1 MDAKDLNKL
10 TISHL
15 ILIIVDDTQRSFLRK
30 FAEIELKDRI
40 KNLGIN
46 FEDLIQ
52 MEFSKINARGID
64 INNYLFGPNPNI
76 QQLMELYFSEV
87 YETKF
92 EDSKILLSES
102 HLCTDMNFMAKFF
115 DKICNIEIKNLN
127 ERINYAN
134 PNKETLLLFKNAL
147 KHRKEEIDK
156 ERKFLKGTGILEFN
170 FAFNY
175 LEDISFLSIE
185 SDLSKEEIY
194 AIQKSRMK
202 MLKWFILISL
212 SDKAFESDL
221 LSDLYILR
229 RVLSDSLKLN
239 NQRKILLSQVKKD
252 FVVDYETENMQKV
265 KQKIIKLL
273 SKLN

>member
-1 MDAKDLNKL
+1 MNVKDLNKL

-15 ILIIVDDTQRSFLRK
+15 ILIIVDDKQTSFLRK
-30 FAEIELKDRI
+30 FAEVELKNRI

-46 FEDLIQ
+46 SDDLIQ

-64 INNYLFGPNPNI
+64 INNYLFRPNPDI

-92 EDSKILLSES
+92 EDSKLLLSES
-102 HLCTDMNFMAKFF
+102 HLCTDMNSFASFF
-115 DKICNIEIKNLN
+115 DKICNIEIKNLS
-127 ERINYAN
+127 ERIYDN
-134 PNKETLLLFKNAL
+134 PNKETLLLFKNVL
-147 KHRKEEIDK
+147 EHRKEEIAK
-156 ERKFLKGTGILEFN
+156 ERKIFKGTDILEFN
-170 FAFNY
+170 FAFNC
-175 LEDISFLSIE
+175 LEDLSLISFESGLSE
-185 SDLSKEEIY
+185 EEIY
-194 AIQKSRMK
+194 AIQKSKMK

-221 LSDLYILR
+221 LSDLYILK
-229 RVLSDSLKLN
+229 RVLCDSLKLN

>member
-15 ILIIVDDTQRSFLRK
+15 ILIIVDDKQSSFLRK
-30 FAEIELKDRI
+30 YAEIELKDRI

-46 FEDLIQ
+46 YEDLIQ
-52 MEFSKINARGID
+52 TEFSKIKTRGID

-102 HLCTDMNFMAKFF
+102 HLCTDMNFMASFF
-115 DKICNIEIKNLN
+115 DKICDIEIKNLSK
-127 ERINYAN
+127 RINFVN

-147 KHRKEEIDK
+147 EGRKREINK
-156 ERKFLKGTGILEFN
+156 EKQLLRGTDVLEFN

-175 LEDISFLSIE
+175 LEDISFLFIE
-185 SDLSKEEIY
+185 SDLSTEEIY
-194 AIQKSRMK
+194 NIQKSK
-202 MLKWFILISL
+202 IKFLKWFILISL
-212 SDKAFESDL
+212 SDKLFESDL
-221 LSDLYILR
+221 LGDLYILK
-229 RVLSDSLKLN
+229 RVLEDSSKLG
-239 NQRKILLSQVKKD
+239 NQRKILLSQIKSG
-252 FVVDYETENMQKV
+252 FIVDYETENMQKI
-265 KQKIIKLL
+265 KQRI
-273 SKLN
+273 LNKKN